1 MREKTRFLLL
11 TQMLALCLV
20 IQAQT
25 QDKAEPKPPMDTPV
39 TGASGASTVGEP
51 SGFPIFGVRNAS
63 VEASKSGFS
72 GHLSDFLQDQK
83 QVWSSPARIRLSDAT
98 WLVPL
103 GGITAG
109 LFVTDQQYSAS
120 LSQNATTLRHYKT
133 FSNVGLASL
142 VGTGAGLYLFS
153 YPAHNEHWRETGFLA
168 GEAALDSLIPVET
181 LKYSLQRAR
190 PYQGNGSGR
199 FFDGGTSF
207 PSEHAAA
214 AWSIATVIAHEYPG
228 KLPRF
233 LAYGMASAVS
243 FSRVHARQHFPSDVL
258 IGSVLGYLIAQNV
271 YRQRHDPEVGGGA
284 WESPH
289 EFVSEPKMRTPSF
302 MGSPYVPLDSWV
314 YPAMERLAALG
325 YVKTESLGIRPWT
338 RLECARLVNEVEELV
353 PDGDGPA
360 VVQGLFHALS
370 EEFAADSSLAGG
382 ERNLHAQL
390 ESVYQRS
397 LAISGQP
404 LTDGYH
410 FGQTVLNDYGRPFQ
424 QGFNTVVGSSS
435 WAVAGPFVIYA
446 RGEFQYAPS
455 GPAPSPAV
463 LGFISTADYLPPNAP
478 SIPVAVTS
486 RFRVL
491 DAYVGMNL
499 ANWQISFGRQ
509 SLWWGPSEGGTM
521 AFTNNAEPLNMLRL
535 NRVSPFRLPWI
546 LGYLG
551 DLRLDFFL
559 GQVSGQE
566 FINNGTLGTVAQ
578 GQYGK
583 SLNRQPFLSGARI
596 SFKFTQNFEFNMSK
610 TTLFGG
616 PGNPLTP
623 KTLLQSALGM
633 HVNGEALGDG
643 RSVVDFSYR
652 IPKLRNWLS
661 LYGEGFTE
669 DELSPLAKPGKSAWQ
684 GGLYFAKLPRLNR
697 VDLRLEGGSTSPV
710 DFPSC
715 NGCFY
720 HNFQY
725 VNGYTNNGQLMGAW
739 IGRAAQGES
748 IESNFWFSATKK
760 IGIEL
765 RHRKV
770 DRQFLPQ
777 GGTENDVALTSDLL
791 ARSGFRFSSTVQYER
806 WQMPLLATNR
816 QSNIAASFQFS
827 YWPQVR
833 SK

>member
-11 TQMLALCLV
+11 THMLAFCLV
-20 IQAQT
+20 IKAQP
-25 QDKAEPKPPMDTPV
+25 QDKVEQKPPMDATA
-39 TGASGASTVGEP
+39 TSAAGAPAAGEP
-51 SGFPIFGVRNAS
+51 NGVPIFSAKDTQAEVSRT
-63 VEASKSGFS
+63 GFS
-72 GHLSDFLQDQK
+72 GHLSEFLQDQK

-120 LSQNATTLRHYKT
+120 LSQNATTIRHYKT

-153 YPAHNEHWRETGFLA
+153 YPAHNERWRETGFLA
-168 GEAALDSLIPVET
+168 GEAALNSLITVEA
-181 LKYSLQRAR
+181 LKYSLQRER
-190 PYQGNGSGR
+190 PYQGNGSGQ
-199 FFDGGTSF
+199 FFHNGTSF
-207 PSEHAAA
+207 PSEHSAA
-214 AWSIATVIAHEYPG
+214 AWSIASVIAHEYPG
-228 KLPRF
+228 TLPKF

-289 EFVSEPKMRTPSF
+289 EFVSEPKMHTPSF

-314 YPAMERLAALG
+314 YPAFERLAALG
-325 YVKTESLGIRPWT
+325 YVRTQSLGIRPWT

-353 PDGDGPA
+353 PDGDGPT

-370 EEFAADSSLAGG
+370 EEFAMESDRAGG
-382 ERNLHAQL
+382 EQNLHAQL

-463 LGFISTADYLPPNAP
+463 LGFISTEDYLPPNAP

-486 RFRVL
+486 RFRLL

-509 SLWWGPSEGGTM
+509 SLWWGPSEAGTM

-546 LGYLG
+546 LSYLG
-551 DLRLDFFL
+551 DMRLDFFL

-566 FINNGTLGTVAQ
+566 FINNGILGTQAQ
-578 GQYGK
+578 GHYGQAL
-583 SLNRQPFLSGARI
+583 SRQPFLSGGRI

-610 TTLFGG
+610 TTLYGG
-616 PGNPLTP
+616 PGNAVTP
-623 KTLLQSALGM
+623 KTLVESTFGV

-669 DELSPLAKPGKSAWQ
+669 DELSPLVKPGKSAWQ
-684 GGLYFAKLPRLNR
+684 GGLYFAKFPKLNKI
-697 VDLRLEGGSTSPV
+697 DLRLEGGSTNPV
-710 DFPSC
+710 DFSVC

-725 VNGYTNNGQLMGAW
+725 VSGYTNHGQLMGTW

-748 IESNFWFSATKK
+748 MESNFWFSATRK

-777 GGTENDVALTSDLL
+777 GGTQNDVALSSDLL
-791 ARSGFRFSSTVQYER
+791 AKSGFRFSSTVQYER

-816 QSNIAASFQFS
+816 QSNVTGSFQLS